1 MNIHKIINIFKKC
14 DKISL
19 FRGKDVQWISDGRAV
34 YPLWKLPLFDEQS
47 LVAAYD
53 LPSSEKVELH
63 DALPATYDFSDAATG
78 EEQVFYEKIQLP
90 IVRDNSLISL
100 ATRQGVTFINKKYL
114 DPIEDDGYISLW
126 ERKIESGESYI
137 VVKRGMMLEAV
148 IMPVVHVLQKEFL
161 DELQELTHRLV
172 STYNVESGSWL
183 FR

>member
-1 MNIHKIINIFKKC
+1 MEIRKIINIFKKR

-19 FRGKDVQWISDGRAV
+19 FRGKGTQWISDGSAV

-53 LPSSEKVELH
+53 LPSTVMVKLH
-63 DALPATYDFSDAATG
+63 DALPTTFDFSDAVTG

-90 IVRDNSLISL
+90 IGGNNSLISL
-100 ATRQGVTFINKKYL
+100 ATQQGVTFINKKYL

-126 ERKIESGESYI
+126 ERKSESGESCI

-148 IMPVVHVLQKEFL
+148 IMPVVHALKKEFL
-161 DELQELTHRLV
+161 DELQELTGRLIG
-172 STYNVESGSWL
+172 TYVAEEQEDDGL
-183 FR
+183 